1 MAARESIDASAVCAS
16 VAVFQPHHVVEVRR
30 GHLEHQRVL
39 ELDPPL
45 VHVDDLVLAP
55 VELEAQLLALLDEEH
70 LAAVALSQG
79 VYDLVA
85 PRLLHSPDR
94 HGETVEVEQ
103 VGREL
108 AHTSG
113 PIAASGHE
121 SSPPDSR

>member
-16 VAVFQPHHVVEVRR
+16 VAVFQAHD
-30 GHLEHQRVL
+30 VL
-39 ELDPPL
+39 ELDPAL

-70 LAAVALSQG
+70 LAAVALRQG
-79 VYDLVA
+79 VDDLVA
-85 PRLLHSPDR
+85 PRLLHTLDR
-94 HGETVEVEQ
+94 HGEAVEIEQ

-121 SSPPDSR
+121 SSPPDSSSDTPRPRAGP